1 MAPLWP
7 IIWGSVSA
15 IVEVL
20 LGFGSGAIGVA
31 TGAITKEVASGL
43 AGFMIK
49 VLFPCLALSFYR
61 DFSAERLEEWAVVP
75 LIAALQIAVAA
86 LLGYLTATVCRFPGE
101 LKNGF
106 TMVIAFGNNIT
117 HPILL
122 TPVVVASW
130 ERLAEVGYPAA
141 DAQNAARG
149 IVALFLA
156 VWFPIL
162 FSVGKPIL
170 RTTVGIKMPRVASPK
185 NIMEAIPYV
194 RSWVPFDTI
203 TTCILISIG
212 IGCWPWLKNQLLD
225 GYLDF
230 VGRLWGS
237 LGGVGAMCLTFVLGA
252 SLYRG
257 RGKWL
262 QLLKVMS
269 GKGKPGKSK
278 VEPEPTIV
286 KPYAEGGAGAVEEPA
301 SSSAEAEVEE
311 AKLRSAFK
319 SVDKDGSGR
328 ISVQE
333 LSKAIK
339 ATGLKKTKD
348 EQKAIFAAGDSN
360 GDGQLDWDEFKR
372 VMQAMPE
379 LQALAMDAGN
389 ALDSVKGDVDPAEMD
404 VILKMTISSSL
415 IRLVIMPAIFI
426 PFTLALSSAGILTKD
441 PVVIFVL
448 CLESCVPSAT
458 SPIGLLTSWGKHELA
473 QNLSMIYLPQYIFC
487 AFTMSAVYILSMS
500 IIPVTGEGLPGLA
513 QNATG

>member
-1 MAPLWP
+1 MALGA
-7 IIWGSVSA
+7 IIWGSISA

-20 LGFGSGAIGVA
+20 LGFGSGAMGVA
-31 TGAITKEVASGL
+31 IGAITKEVASGL

-61 DFSAERLEEWAVVP
+61 DFSTERLAEWAAVP

-86 LLGYLTATVCRFPGE
+86 LLGYLTATACRFPGE

-141 DAQNAARG
+141 EAQNAARG

-170 RTTVGIKMPRVASPK
+170 RTTVGIKMPRVAAPK
-185 NIMEAIPYV
+185 NLFEAIPFV
-194 RSWVPFDTI
+194 RSWVPFDSI

-212 IGCWPWLKNQLLD
+212 IGCWPWLKNQLLS

-230 VGRLWGS
+230 LGRLWSS

-269 GKGKPGKSK
+269 GKGKPK

-286 KPYAEGGAGAVEEPA
+286 KPSTAEELAPGLQ
-301 SSSAEAEVEE
+301 STWSDAEQEE
-311 AKLRSAFK
+311 AKLLSAFK
-319 SVDKDGSGR
+319 SVDKDGSGH
-328 ISVQE
+328 ISTQE
-333 LSKAIK
+333 LSLAIK
-339 ATGLKKTKD
+339 ATGLKKTKG
-348 EQKAIFAAGDSN
+348 ELKAIFAAADTN

-379 LQALAMDAGN
+379 LQALSMDAGN
-389 ALDSVKGDVDPAEMD
+389 ALDSVKGDVDPAEMA
-404 VILKMTISSSL
+404 VILKMTIFSSL

-487 AFTMSAVYILSMS
+487 AFTMSLVCILSMS
-500 IIPVTGEGLPGLA
+500 IIPVEEGA
-513 QNATG
+513 Y

>member
-1 MAPLWP
+1 MALGP
-7 IIWGSVSA
+7 IIWGSVSG

-31 TGAITKEVASGL
+31 TGAISKEVASGL

-61 DFSAERLEEWAVVP
+61 DFSAERLDEWAVVP
-75 LIAALQIAVAA
+75 LIAALQIFVAA
-86 LLGYLTATVCRFPGE
+86 LLGYITATACRFPGE
-101 LKNGF
+101 MKNGF
-106 TMVIAFGNNIT
+106 IMVIAFGNNIT
-117 HPILL
+117 HPISL

-141 DAQNAARG
+141 KAQNAARG

-170 RTTVGIKMPRVASPK
+170 RTTVGIKTPRVAAPK
-185 NIMEAIPYV
+185 NLMEAIPFV
-194 RSWVPFDTI
+194 RSWVPFDSI
-203 TTCILISIG
+203 TTCILISIC

-230 VGRLWGS
+230 LGRLWS
-237 LGGVGAMCLTFVLGA
+237 TLGAVGAMCLTFVLGA

-257 RGKWL
+257 RGKWF
-262 QLLKVMS
+262 QLIKVMS
-269 GKGKPGKSK
+269 GKGKPK
-278 VEPEPTIV
+278 VKPEPTIV
-286 KPYAEGGAGAVEEPA
+286 KPYIEGGAGAVEEP
-301 SSSAEAEVEE
+301 SSSSDAKEEE
-311 AKLRSAFK
+311 AKLLSAFK
-319 SVDKDGSGR
+319 SVDKDGSGH
-328 ISVQE
+328 ISTQE
-333 LSKAIK
+333 LSRAIK
-339 ATGLKKTKD
+339 ATGLRKTKD
-348 EQKAIFAAGDSN
+348 ELKAIFAAADTN

-372 VMQAMPE
+372 VMQVMPE
-379 LQALAMDAGN
+379 LQVLSMDAGN
-389 ALDSVKGDVDPAEMD
+389 ALDSVKGEVDSAE
-404 VILKMTISSSL
+404 VGIILKMTIFSSL

-487 AFTMSAVYILSMS
+487 AFTMSLVCILSMS
-500 IIPVTGEGLPGLA
+500 IIPVGEGMPGLA
-513 QNATG
+513 QNATE